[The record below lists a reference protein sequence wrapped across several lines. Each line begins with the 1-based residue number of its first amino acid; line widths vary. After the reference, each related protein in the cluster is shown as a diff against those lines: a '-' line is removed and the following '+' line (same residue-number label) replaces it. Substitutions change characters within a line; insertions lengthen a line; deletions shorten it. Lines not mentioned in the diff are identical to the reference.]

1 MNKDL
6 LEESTKDQSA
16 KYFFYFS
23 SFQVFKLV
31 LPIELVLGRA
41 HSQLEFANKY
51 RVMKKDKKIQDHNF
65 DSDCAT
71 DSADDIEILS
81 MKKGFL

>member
-16 KYFFYFS
+16 KYFFDFS
-23 SFQVFKLV
+23 SFQVFTLV

-51 RVMKKDKKIQDHNF
+51 RVMKKDKKYKI
-65 DSDCAT
+65 
-71 DSADDIEILS
+71 IILTVTAPQTVLTTL
-81 MKKGFL
+81 KYFQ